1 MTDKTQVSLDEEV
14 QQLLTKQG
22 QVMGGAVRPVAPNTS
37 TKTRLSFIRKVYGLL
52 TFQLTMTFGYSI
64 FAMLTPSV
72 KEFMIQNAYLAVCAI
87 VIAFITFYLLFCFI
101 DFQRR
106 VPHNY
111 IAMLIFIICESYAVA
126 FICITYTFNSVILV
140 GGMVICLCTGLT
152 LYAIFT
158 KTDFTLWGGFLAVFG
173 IVFVMAGVIL
183 LFFNVPILIVIF
195 NAIGIILFGIYLV
208 YDTQLILGNKSA
220 NFSIDDYMV
229 ASLSLYIDIINI
241 FLDLLSLFGKRN

>member
-1 MTDKTQVSLDEEV
+1 
-14 QQLLTKQG
+14 
-22 QVMGGAVRPVAPNTS
+22 
-37 TKTRLSFIRKVYGLL
+37 
-52 TFQLTMTFGYSI
+52 
-64 FAMLTPSV
+64 
-72 KEFMIQNAYLAVCAI
+72 
-87 VIAFITFYLLFCFI
+87 
-101 DFQRR
+101 
-106 VPHNY
+106 
-111 IAMLIFIICESYAVA
+111 
-126 FICITYTFNSVILV
+126 
-140 GGMVICLCTGLT
+140 MVICLCTGLT